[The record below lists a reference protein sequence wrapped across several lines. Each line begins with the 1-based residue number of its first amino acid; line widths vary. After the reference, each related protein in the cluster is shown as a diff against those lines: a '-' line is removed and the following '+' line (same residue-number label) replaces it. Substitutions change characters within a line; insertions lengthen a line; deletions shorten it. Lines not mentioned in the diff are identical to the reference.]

1 VRQTVL
7 AIQTDPVDELCR
19 LGEWLG
25 EAGLSW
31 DTARPDAG
39 GRLPTTLD
47 RYAALIVLGAEAPP
61 APPGARPPPWLA
73 GCAEV
78 LREAVRRRIPT
89 LAIGTGAHL
98 LTTAHGGA
106 VGPGGAGPAGPAGP
120 ASSLL
125 GSGGPGPELGPRLVA
140 RRDVAERDPLFARV
154 PFAPDVVQWHHA
166 EITRLP
172 DGAVLLA
179 ASTRYPHQA
188 YRLGDRAWALQ
199 FHIEPDAAAVAAWAA
214 RDAAVLA
221 GLGADPAGVTAATE
235 AVLEDLTDV
244 WQPFAARFAGLV
256 RGEPAGPHRAPLPLL
271 GG

>member
-1 VRQTVL
+1 
-7 AIQTDPVDELCR
+7 
-19 LGEWLG
+19 
-25 EAGLSW
+25 
-31 DTARPDAG
+31 
-39 GRLPTTLD
+39 
-47 RYAALIVLGAEAPP
+47 
-61 APPGARPPPWLA
+61 
-73 GCAEV
+73 
-78 LREAVRRRIPT
+78 VRRRTPT

-106 VGPGGAGPAGPAGP
+106 VGPPGGGAGP
-120 ASSLL
+120 
-125 GSGGPGPELGPRLVA
+125 EVGPRLVA

-154 PFAPDVVQWHHA
+154 PFAPDVIQWHHTG
-166 EITRLP
+166 ITRLP

-179 ASTRYPHQA
+179 ASTSYPYQA

-221 GLGADPAGVTAATE
+221 DLGVDPAGVVAATAA
-235 AVLEDLTDV
+235 VVEDLIDV

>member
-1 VRQTVL
+1 VRQTALV
-7 AIQTDPVDELCR
+7 IQTDPADELCR

-47 RYAALIVLGAEAPP
+47 RYAALIVLGAEAPGP
-61 APPGARPPPWLA
+61 AGTRSHSWLA

-78 LREAVRRRIPT
+78 LREAVRRRTPT

-106 VGPGGAGPAGPAGP
+106 VGPGGT
-120 ASSLL
+120 
-125 GSGGPGPELGPRLVA
+125 GPELGPRLVA

-154 PFAPDVVQWHHA
+154 PFAPDVIQWHHTG
-166 EITRLP
+166 ITRLP

-221 GLGADPAGVTAATE
+221 GLGADPADLAVATE
-235 AVLEDLTDV
+235 AVLEDLADV